1 MLRPYFLSSV
11 PLISEKNRWRI
22 TTEEKERLV
31 SIEKQPGIP
40 DTYLYIDSDNRLVI
54 LQKGKWYK
62 I

>member
-1 MLRPYFLSSV
+1 MFSSLL
-11 PLISEKNRWRI
+11 PISEKNLWKI

-40 DTYLYIDSDNRLVI
+40 DMYLYIDYDNRLVV